1 MIELARSP
9 IDTVTAIVPDQL
21 EAVLLQHRVEQFY
34 YAEARM
40 IDERDFHGWLALF
53 TDDTRYLVPIR
64 RNRVDAEFSDA
75 HGEHDDTIGLAHFDD
90 GKDVLTRRVLRMGS
104 GVAWTE
110 DPPSIQRHLVT
121 NVQVTPT
128 DSGELDVHSCFQV
141 HRYRLDREVEVFTG
155 ARRDRLRIEDT
166 DGSGPGFTIAART
179 VYLDHTTVLG
189 NNLNLF
195 L

>member
-1 MIELARSP
+1 
-9 IDTVTAIVPDQL
+9 VTATVPDQL

-34 YAEARM
+34 YVEARM
-40 IDERDFHGWLALF
+40 IDERNFQGWLALF

-75 HGEHDDTIGLAHFDD
+75 HGDAGLAHFDD

-121 NVQVTPT
+121 NVQVTPI
-128 DSGELDVHSCFQV
+128 DDGELDVHSCFQV

-155 ARRDRLRIEDT
+155 ARRDRLRPHDDE
-166 DGSGPGFTIAART
+166 GGAGFRIAERT

-195 L
+195 F